1 MTRKPPNHVIAGRYE
16 LLEIAGRG
24 GMAVVWRAIDHHH
37 PKPRVVAVKRMLG
50 ELSADPSIVALFLE
64 EARVGQTLRHPN
76 IVETIDFGQDDKRSY
91 YLVLEWVDGLDM
103 FEYMRGFHQVKVHVP
118 WQAVALI
125 AHQALHGLAA
135 AHERRDAAGRPL
147 PVIHRDLTPSNI
159 LLGINGVVKLADF
172 GLARAMDRSTMTL
185 PHMIKGKLSYTA
197 PEMLH
202 GEKANERTDIY
213 CLGLSLW
220 ECLAGK
226 KLFAAGNQIQVLE
239 AVEQSRVPPLA
250 PIRPD
255 APRPLVATIM
265 RAVSRDPK
273 DRWASAREMNRAIDD
288 LLKSMPDPADPARLG
303 ASVRQARDRLKAPPA
318 VGSSVAIRESDN
330 AIEVS
335 AELVVEYASSPSA
348 VRSLD
353 IEISEPFEGI
363 SVRSN
368 PVRPAAR
375 PKPPPPPAAK
385 KAATKPDPAP
395 RSSTKAPRHAAAGP
409 RPQRSKQPS
418 PAAQPEP
425 PTRPVG
431 LGWPYNRLP
440 KPGNGSKEPHG

>member
-1 MTRKPPNHVIAGRYE
+1 MPRKPPNHVIAGRYE
-16 LLEIAGRG
+16 LLEIAGKG
-24 GMAVVWRAIDHHH
+24 GMAVVWRAIDHLH
-37 PKPRVVAVKRMLG
+37 PNKRVVAVKRMLG

-76 IVETIDFGQDDKRSY
+76 IVEVIAFGQDDNRSY

-159 LLGINGVVKLADF
+159 LIGANGVVKLADF
-172 GLARAMDRSTMTL
+172 GLARAMDRATMTL

-220 ECLAGK
+220 ECMAGK
-226 KLFAAGNQIQVLE
+226 KLFAAGNQIQILE
-239 AVEQSRVPPLA
+239 AVEQGSVPPLA

-255 APRPLVATIM
+255 APRPLLATIM
-265 RAVSRDPK
+265 RAVSRNPK

-288 LLKSMPDPADPARLG
+288 LLKSMPEPPDPARLG

-318 VGSSVAIRESDN
+318 VDSSIAIRESDN

-348 VRSLD
+348 VRSLE
-353 IEISEPFEGI
+353 IEISEPFED
-363 SVRSN
+363 VRLRSKR
-368 PVRPAAR
+368 VRPAGS
-375 PKPPPPPAAK
+375 PKPPPPPAVKTAVP
-385 KAATKPDPAP
+385 KPDPAP
-395 RSSTKAPRHAAAGP
+395 RSSTKTPRHGSAGP
-409 RPQRSKQPS
+409 RSQRSKPPPPAS
-418 PAAQPEP
+418 PPEP
-425 PTRPVG
+425 PARPVG
-431 LGWPYNRLP
+431 LGWPYNRP
-440 KPGNGSKEPHG
+440 PRPGNRSK